1 MYIKIGGEY
10 ADREFYLLSEL
21 LDIIDDKII
30 DVCQRISISADPVSD
45 GLTDRGEYF
54 IGVGLS
60 VIQQYLTD
68 TLTLTGISKKRAFD
82 IGPRYSKDLTFISI
96 INAAANWWKHY
107 PEWLGQESNNHLAS
121 RTQQIIM
128 EVTDS
133 QHYPLSNVLAEL
145 VGKSDITLS
154 ALLPNV
160 VLWRAAV
167 DVERRR
173 NA

>member
-1 MYIKIGGEY
+1 M
-10 ADREFYLLSEL
+10 
-21 LDIIDDKII
+21 
-30 DVCQRISISADPVSD
+30 
-45 GLTDRGEYF
+45 
-54 IGVGLS
+54 
-60 VIQQYLTD
+60 
-68 TLTLTGISKKRAFD
+68 TGISKKRAFD

-96 INAAANWWKHY
+96 INAAANWWKHF